1 MVTKYQAW
9 AKLVMLL
16 LVLSALISSLR
27 LLYYT
32 SKLPKVPGK
41 DEITLYEKR
50 LEELKKLLP
59 PKSVVGYITDTKV
72 NFNPPYSP
80 EDVIQ
85 VKNHLLTQYSLAP
98 VTVAKNSN
106 HDLVVGVFEDPKI
119 DPDLFVNQG
128 LRVVQNFGNGVVLF
142 KKVR

>member
-1 MVTKYQAW
+1 
-9 AKLVMLL
+9 MLL

-32 SKLPKVPGK
+32 SRLPRVPGK

-59 PKSVVGYITDTKV
+59 LQSAVGYITDTEV
-72 NFNPPYSP
+72 RFNPPYSP

-85 VKNHLLTQYSLAP
+85 VKNWLLTQYSLAP
-98 VTVAKNSN
+98 VIVAKDPN
-106 HDLVVGVFEDPKI
+106 HGLVVGVFEDPKI
-119 DPDLFVNQG
+119 DLDLFVNQG